1 MPTTIAATTAD
12 PETRAANDLAV
23 ARFVAAAP
31 VLVDVAP
38 AHTVIPGMTRDT
50 ILTSG
55 APLAPEAYTGGQRLG
70 ILGAAVYEGI
80 ARDINE
86 ADTLLNAGRIR
97 VGGCHDFA
105 TVGSVAGITSA
116 SMPVLVVEDE
126 ATGHRGF
133 CTLFEGA
140 SPARLNYGVWNRAV
154 RRNLD
159 TLAQDIAPALSLAI
173 RTVGGIALK
182 PIIERALRQGDEL
195 HSRNTAASLLFL
207 REMLPGLLA
216 LDRISQD
223 RLVEYFNAGD
233 YFFLR
238 PGMAACKVM
247 ADSMRNVEGSSV
259 VTAMAISCSEFSIR
273 VSGAGDQWFRGPLPS
288 LEDCHLFDGYTRDD
302 LQVMGGESIIT
313 EVCGLGGFAQA
324 AAFPLQSYQG
334 GTAQALIERNLQ
346 MYEIAHAEHPS
357 FKIPALDYRG
367 CPAGIDVRRV
377 IQTGITPLMDVGLAG
392 RGGGQVGAGAY
403 RAPIEPF
410 AAALAAIGG

>member
-1 MPTTIAATTAD
+1 MSLTSVTALD
-12 PETRAANDLAV
+12 PSTKAANDLAV
-23 ARFVAAAP
+23 ARFFATDP

-38 AHTVIPGMTRDT
+38 AHTVIPGMTPET

-55 APLAPEAYTGGQRLG
+55 APLPPGDYTGGQRLG
-70 ILGAAVYEGI
+70 ILGAAVYEGL
-80 ARDINE
+80 ARDVAE
-86 ADTLLNAGRIR
+86 ADALLNAGRIK

-116 SMPVLVVEDE
+116 SMPVVVVEDA
-126 ATGHRGF
+126 ATGQRGF

-140 SPARLNYGVWNRAV
+140 SPARLNYGVWNKNV

-159 TLAQDIAPALSLAI
+159 SLAQDIAPVLGVAI
-173 RTVGGIALK
+173 RSVGGIALK

-207 REMLPGLLA
+207 REILPGVLA
-216 LDRISQD
+216 LDRTSQH
-223 RLVEYFNAGD
+223 RLMEYLNAGD

-247 ADSMRNVEGSSV
+247 ADSMRNVEGSTI
-259 VTAMAISCSEFSIR
+259 VTAMAISCTEFSIR
-273 VSGAGDQWFRGPLPS
+273 VSGTGDQWFRGPLPE
-288 LEDCHLFDGYTRDD
+288 LEDCHLFDGCTRED

-324 AAFPLQSYQG
+324 AAFPLQNYQG
-334 GTAQALIERNLQ
+334 GSAQALIDRNLQ
-346 MYEIAHAEHPS
+346 MYEIAHTEHPT
-357 FKIPALDYRG
+357 FRIPALDYRG
-367 CPAGIDVRRV
+367 CPAGIDVQRV
-377 IQTGITPLMDVGLAG
+377 VDSGITPLMDVGLAG

-410 AAALAAIGG
+410 VAALAALSR